1 MPRHPGDPEKL
12 PKEIVLKR
20 AADLAEALY
29 RSPPVPQNM
38 PGFNTY
44 TGQLAV
50 TAGDNPNGQWP
61 SDGETSRDLGSLIKT
76 VPYRVLLLDLTPYSA
91 GLRAE
96 ETVSSSSPETSTG
109 LEYSPHSPHHYP
121 PYSHSTSLLQ
131 ASSRMAGLVP
141 FGSMASFS
149 LPPTCT

>member
-1 MPRHPGDPEKL
+1 MFSSATTVSTFNNLAALSEPTIDYGFQRLGKLVPRHPGDPEKL

-61 SDGETSRDLGSLIKT
+61 SDGNNIIPT
-76 VPYRVLLLDLTPYSA
+76 
-91 GLRAE
+91 
-96 ETVSSSSPETSTG
+96 
-109 LEYSPHSPHHYP
+109 HSHVTIHII
-121 PYSHSTSLLQ
+121 
-131 ASSRMAGLVP
+131 G
-141 FGSMASFS
+141 FFF
-149 LPPTCT
+149 

>member
-50 TAGDNPNGQWP
+50 TAGENPNGQWP
-61 SDGETSRDLGSLIKT
+61 SDGKKQNKQRVNTSELTLLCLI
-76 VPYRVLLLDLTPYSA
+76 
-91 GLRAE
+91 G
-96 ETVSSSSPETSTG
+96 
-109 LEYSPHSPHHYP
+109 
-121 PYSHSTSLLQ
+121 
-131 ASSRMAGLVP
+131 
-141 FGSMASFS
+141 FFF
-149 LPPTCT
+149 

>member
-50 TAGDNPNGQWP
+50 TAGENPNGQWP
-61 SDGETSRDLGSLIKT
+61 SDGETSSAQTGQHSRSKM
-76 VPYRVLLLDLTPYSA
+76 RSEAHNMLLTILYLTPH
-91 GLRAE
+91 
-96 ETVSSSSPETSTG
+96 
-109 LEYSPHSPHHYP
+109 LEP
-121 PYSHSTSLLQ
+121 
-131 ASSRMAGLVP
+131 
-141 FGSMASFS
+141 
-149 LPPTCT
+149 

>member
-44 TGQLAV
+44 TGQLSV
-50 TAGDNPNGQWP
+50 SAGDNANGQWP
-61 SDGETSRDLGSLIKT
+61 TDGNNDT
-76 VPYRVLLLDLTPYSA
+76 VQYNTVQCSNVAHYRVFLLDDTYVGSA
-91 GLRAE
+91 GSGRGLANE
-96 ETVSSSSPETSTG
+96 SSSPDADYHH
-109 LEYSPHSPHHYP
+109 YSPYN
-121 PYSHSTSLLQ
+121 HSTSFLH
-131 ASSRMAGLVP
+131 ASSSKL
-141 FGSMASFS
+141 
-149 LPPTCT
+149 LL

>member
-1 MPRHPGDPEKL
+1 MFPATQVVFTLSQIIVDHHGPGDPEKL

-50 TAGDNPNGQWP
+50 TAGENPNGQWP
-61 SDGETSRDLGSLIKT
+61 SDGE
-76 VPYRVLLLDLTPYSA
+76 RVVEL
-91 GLRAE
+91 
-96 ETVSSSSPETSTG
+96 
-109 LEYSPHSPHHYP
+109 
-121 PYSHSTSLLQ
+121 
-131 ASSRMAGLVP
+131 
-141 FGSMASFS
+141 
-149 LPPTCT
+149 

>member
-50 TAGDNPNGQWP
+50 TAGENPNGQWP
-61 SDGETSRDLGSLIKT
+61 SDGEREQL
-76 VPYRVLLLDLTPYSA
+76 
-91 GLRAE
+91 
-96 ETVSSSSPETSTG
+96 
-109 LEYSPHSPHHYP
+109 
-121 PYSHSTSLLQ
+121 
-131 ASSRMAGLVP
+131 
-141 FGSMASFS
+141 
-149 LPPTCT
+149 